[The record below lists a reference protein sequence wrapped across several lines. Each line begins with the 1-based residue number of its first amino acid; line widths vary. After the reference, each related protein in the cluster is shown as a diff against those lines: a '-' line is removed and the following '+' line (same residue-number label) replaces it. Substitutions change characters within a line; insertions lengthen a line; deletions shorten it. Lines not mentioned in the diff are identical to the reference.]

1 MKRGAASLLAKP
13 SPFNASVTLYEAV
26 DGESTV
32 RRSKRL
38 KISTTR
44 ASSSLSPIT
53 DDNVETLSQ
62 STDVTVHEGTPK
74 GVQKR
79 PKTENVSTTEEEAA
93 TASTALASQPKKRK
107 SASPRKPK
115 PIPTALEIPHPA
127 PPRWREAYDAIK
139 RMRARVVA
147 PVDTMGCDQ
156 AQLKETDPKNQ
167 RFSTLVSLMLSSQTK
182 DEVTDA
188 AVAKLREAV
197 GGSLSVDAILQADE
211 STISEAICK
220 VGFWRR
226 KTQYIKQAAQ
236 KLHDEFGGDVPKTV
250 DELCSLPGVGPKMAF
265 LALQVAWKL
274 NAGIG
279 VDVHVHRITN
289 RLGWHKPPT
298 KTPEET
304 RLNLQS
310 WLPLELHPEINHLLV
325 GFGQTICLPVG
336 PKCDQCELSDGLCPS
351 ARKVVKASTSKSGSK
366 KVVAAAEDFAAGAK
380 IEVELEEEKKVEV
393 QTATTPTQAEMDSL
407 LKMEQDVKEEDLS

>member
-1 MKRGAASLLAKP
+1 MKRGSSSLASRT
-13 SPFNASVTLYEAV
+13 SPYHASVTLFEPA
-26 DGESTV
+26 DDAADITP

-38 KISTTR
+38 KVERYIEDSDERTSTTLQQ
-44 ASSSLSPIT
+44 ADITQSSVGKTRGKSKPTKVSHVLQGKDS
-53 DDNVETLSQ
+53 ETSVSIPVPAKSQ
-62 STDVTVHEGTPK
+62 K
-74 GVQKR
+74 LK
-79 PKTENVSTTEEEAA
+79 
-93 TASTALASQPKKRK
+93 
-107 SASPRKPK
+107 SPRKPK
-115 PIPTALEIPHPA
+115 PIPTALETPHPE
-127 PPRWREAYDAIK
+127 PPHWRETYDAIK
-139 RMRARVVA
+139 RMRSRIVA

-156 AQLKETDPKNQ
+156 AQLKEDDPKNQ

-188 AVAKLREAV
+188 AVTKLREAV

-211 STISEAICK
+211 NTISEAICK

-226 KTQYIKQAAQ
+226 KTQYVKQAAQ
-236 KLHDEFGGDVPKTV
+236 KLHDEFDGDIPKTV

-265 LALQVAWKL
+265 LALQIAWKL

-298 KTPEET
+298 KNPEET

-325 GFGQTICLPVG
+325 GFGQTLCTPVA

-351 ARKVVKASTSKSGSK
+351 ARKVVKGSSSKRRVKVASTDS
-366 KVVAAAEDFAAGAK
+366 AAGPKLKVEDTNLQAHADSPSSDLPVLLK
-380 IEVELEEEKKVEV
+380 IESDVKVE
-393 QTATTPTQAEMDSL
+393 
-407 LKMEQDVKEEDLS
+407 DVS

>member
-1 MKRGAASLLAKP
+1 MKRTASSLVSRP
-13 SPFNASVTLYEAV
+13 SPYHASVTLFEAGGGG
-26 DGESTV
+26 DSTEITP

-38 KISTTR
+38 KVESNLKEASESSTKSQEDGLR
-44 ASSSLSPIT
+44 QSKAVKSSKKSRNVKVAGELQE
-53 DDNVETLSQ
+53 VETSE
-62 STDVTVHEGTPK
+62 STEKIQTVK
-74 GVQKR
+74 
-79 PKTENVSTTEEEAA
+79 
-93 TASTALASQPKKRK
+93 
-107 SASPRKPK
+107 SPRKPK
-115 PIPTALEIPHPA
+115 PIPMALETPHPE
-127 PPRWREAYDAIK
+127 PPKWREAYDAIK
-139 RMRARVVA
+139 RMRSRIVA

-188 AVAKLREAV
+188 AVANLREAV
-197 GGSLSVDAILQADE
+197 GGSLSVNAIMQADE
-211 STISEAICK
+211 SVISEAICK

-250 DELCSLPGVGPKMAF
+250 DDLCSLPGVGPKMAF

-289 RLGWHKPPT
+289 RLEWHNPPT

-325 GFGQTICLPVG
+325 GFGQTICSPVA

-351 ARKVVKASTSKSGSK
+351 ARKIVKGSSSKRSVKVTSNRTPT
-366 KVVAAAEDFAAGAK
+366 AGPK
-380 IEVELEEEKKVEV
+380 IEVALEEESK
-393 QTATTPTQAEMDSL
+393 
-407 LKMEQDVKEEDLS
+407 

>member
-1 MKRGAASLLAKP
+1 
-13 SPFNASVTLYEAV
+13 
-26 DGESTV
+26 
-32 RRSKRL
+32 
-38 KISTTR
+38 
-44 ASSSLSPIT
+44 
-53 DDNVETLSQ
+53 
-62 STDVTVHEGTPK
+62 
-74 GVQKR
+74 
-79 PKTENVSTTEEEAA
+79 
-93 TASTALASQPKKRK
+93 
-107 SASPRKPK
+107 SPRKPK
-115 PIPTALEIPHPA
+115 TIPTALETPHPA

-139 RMRARVVA
+139 RMRSRIVA

-211 STISEAICK
+211 SAISEAICK

-236 KLHDEFGGDVPKTV
+236 KLHDEFDGDVPKTA

-265 LALQVAWKL
+265 LALQVAWKI

-279 VDVHVHRITN
+279 VDVHVHRISN

-310 WLPLELHPEINHLLV
+310 WLPVELHAEINHLLV

-336 PKCDQCELSDGLCPS
+336 PRCDQCELGDGSCPS
-351 ARKVVKASTSKSGSK
+351 ARKV
-366 KVVAAAEDFAAGAK
+366 
-380 IEVELEEEKKVEV
+380 
-393 QTATTPTQAEMDSL
+393 
-407 LKMEQDVKEEDLS
+407 